1 MTREVILEDV
11 VMYCSIIISLDKTL
25 QGNLGLWKDFA

>member
-11 VMYCSIIISLDKTL
+11 VMYCDIITSLDKTL
-25 QGNLGLWKDFA
+25 QGNLGLWKDFV